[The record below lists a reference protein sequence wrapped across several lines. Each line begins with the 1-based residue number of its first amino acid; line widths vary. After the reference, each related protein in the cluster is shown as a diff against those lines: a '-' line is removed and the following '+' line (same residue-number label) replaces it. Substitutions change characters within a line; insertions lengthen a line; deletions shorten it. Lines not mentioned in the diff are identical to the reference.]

1 MLKLKRLN
9 RKGNLVECVI
19 KVEDII
25 GTTEKEMEPTNLY
38 DDLGNLVKTE
48 THESIYQVRFANNDS
63 IYLNKETYDKL
74 IAKLKVE
81 TLD

>member
-9 RKGNLVECVI
+9 KKGNLVECVI

-25 GTTEKEMEPTNLY
+25 GTTEKELEPTNLY

-48 THESIYQVRFANNDS
+48 TYESIYQIRFANNDS